1 MAARQF
7 LLGQLPIPAPP
18 PPTDVKAYHIEPLQV
33 LLPDRES
40 ETSTDSL
47 IFYLAGVP

>member
-18 PPTDVKAYHIEPLQV
+18 PPKSYHIEPLQV